1 MEKIQFEILAR
12 RIRPRLLLIAK
23 SILTNAAGISDVG
36 EEAED
41 MTQEALLRLWVIRDK
56 IDGYKSPDLLVVTIV
71 KNLCISK
78 LRELNKFRFVD
89 NDLINH
95 NTPQM
100 VIEDNEN
107 DIWLRN
113 AIENLSSGQTAILR
127 MKQNEGM
134 SIKDIADTL
143 AMNETAVRQQLSRA
157 RKRLLEQIKNRR

>member
-1 MEKIQFEILAR
+1 MERIQFEILAR
-12 RIRPRLLLIAK
+12 RIRPRLLRIAK
-23 SILTNAAGISDVG
+23 SILTNATGISDAD

-56 IDGYKSPDLLVVTIV
+56 IDDYKSPDLLVVTII

-78 LRELNKFRFVD
+78 LRELSKVRFVD
-89 NDLINH
+89 DELINR

-113 AIENLSSGQTAILR
+113 AIENLPARETAILR

-134 SIKDIADTL
+134 SIKEIADTL
-143 AMNETAVRQQLSRA
+143 AMNETAVRKQLSRA
-157 RKRLLEQIKNRR
+157 RQRLLEQIKNRR

>member
-1 MEKIQFEILAR
+1 MERAQFEILAR
-12 RIRPRLLLIAK
+12 RIRPRLLLVAK
-23 SILTNAAGISDVG
+23 SILTNAAGISDVD

-56 IDGYKSPDLLVVTIV
+56 IDDYKSPDILVVTIV

-78 LRELNKFRFVD
+78 LRKWSKFRVVD
-89 NDLINH
+89 NDLISH

-100 VIEDNEN
+100 VIEENEN

-113 AIENLSSGQTAILR
+113 AIENLPPGQTAILR